1 MSLARASP
9 FGFLFLFFFLV
20 PESGISVCDLAM
32 FLMPITLAPLHA
44 GQVLG
49 STDAGDLFATA
60 CPPFI
65 FVYKVNYV
73 LMFWHPHNSCFL

>member
-1 MSLARASP
+1 
-9 FGFLFLFFFLV
+9 
-20 PESGISVCDLAM
+20 M

-44 GQVLG
+44 RQVLG

-60 CPPFI
+60 YPPFI

-73 LMFWHPHNSCFL
+73 LMFWHPRNSCFL